1 MARRDPLPQLRP
13 YLLAGAEGWP
23 QTRGAPPHLREVPFP
38 GVPLILDRPATNDC
52 SRRVDRS
59 TPGNGIVML
68 GSSRPDAPATRGGG
82 GGIYVVVIDPDAHCA
97 RARDAGA
104 EILREPFDTD
114 YGSRDYSAKDPEG
127 NVWHFGTYQPFAFDH
142 ETAAKTTA

>member
-1 MARRDPLPQLRP
+1 
-13 YLLAGAEGWP
+13 
-23 QTRGAPPHLREVPFP
+23 
-38 GVPLILDRPATNDC
+38 
-52 SRRVDRS
+52 
-59 TPGNGIVML
+59 ML

-142 ETAAKTTA
+142 ESGEDNGLTCFCPPTRAGTDGRRTQIHRRSSTNHDTSSWPGGG